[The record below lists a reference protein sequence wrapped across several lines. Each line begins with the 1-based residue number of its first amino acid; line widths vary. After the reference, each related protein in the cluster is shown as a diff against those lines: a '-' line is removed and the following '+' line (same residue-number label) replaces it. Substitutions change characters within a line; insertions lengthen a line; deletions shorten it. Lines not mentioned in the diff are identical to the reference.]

1 MSEETK
7 TAEVQPV
14 RPPLSALQRIEILEA
29 EVNNLRQAIQAMD
42 ASIEVMS
49 ENLQKQVRFNAAF
62 ARVLKDGKAISLESI
77 NAAVFENKI
86 DALKA
91 PIIALTGAG
100 LLAPAET
107 VSLKSIV
114 VGKELKKGD
123 RTVISERMQMMVRD
137 LVKAAKA
144 RIINKKVG
152 DEVELVDGAD
162 FLFVVTEIHDVQEPK
177 QAPAPEAP
185 AEAPQAAP
193 AAEEPKAEEKG
204 PEAPEKN

>member
-1 MSEETK
+1 
-7 TAEVQPV
+7 
-14 RPPLSALQRIEILEA
+14 
-29 EVNNLRQAIQAMD
+29 
-42 ASIEVMS
+42 
-49 ENLQKQVRFNAAF
+49 
-62 ARVLKDGKAISLESI
+62 
-77 NAAVFENKI
+77 
-86 DALKA
+86 
-91 PIIALTGAG
+91 
-100 LLAPAET
+100 
-107 VSLKSIV
+107 
-114 VGKELKKGD
+114 
-123 RTVISERMQMMVRD
+123 VRD

-193 AAEEPKAEEKG
+193 AAEEPKAEEPKAEEKG